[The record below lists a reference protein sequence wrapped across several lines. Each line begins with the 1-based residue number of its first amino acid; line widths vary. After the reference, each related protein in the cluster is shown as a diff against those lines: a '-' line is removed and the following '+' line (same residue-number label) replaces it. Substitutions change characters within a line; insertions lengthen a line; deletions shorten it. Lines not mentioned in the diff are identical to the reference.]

1 MRICIL
7 SLVVA
12 LAACCCCSVAKL
24 YMTLCDPMVQHAR
37 LLCPPLFSGVGSNS
51 HPLNQW
57 CHTTI
62 SSSIT
67 PFSSCP
73 QSFPATRYFPVSQ
86 LFLSGGQSIGT
97 LASVPS
103 MSIQAWF
110 LLGLTCLIS
119 LLSRGLSRVF
129 SSTQFESINSS
140 YAFFICSV
148 IWTLEPQLIRSK
160 KWRGS
165 LGFARDRLRGW
176 RIEQGES

>member
-86 LFLSGGQSIGT
+86 LFLSGGQSIESS
-97 LASVPS
+97 ASVLP
-103 MSIQAWF
+103 MNIQGWSP
-110 LLGLTCLIS
+110 LGLTGLIPFSPRDSQESS
-119 LLSRGLSRVF
+119 LAPQYESLSSSALS
-129 SSTQFESINSS
+129 IL
-140 YAFFICSV
+140 YGP
-148 IWTLEPQLIRSK
+148 TLTRTILSHSELI
-160 KWRGS
+160 
-165 LGFARDRLRGW
+165 L
-176 RIEQGES
+176 